1 MRKWVLSTLTNLFVI
16 TCHVYAVS
24 SEEISLTNKHWM
36 IKVQPDTLK
45 MTAFTGP
52 KSEVVLS
59 QGQPGLGVV
68 SNLVRNDN
76 LAEWNLKDET
86 IRIVVGLHERDFS
99 VAISS
104 EGAGSFIWPVLRF
117 SKGIKA
123 LIWPR
128 AEGVYVPLDDSRW
141 VKYMVGF
148 GELNTLESLSMPFWG
163 LDCGGFSLTYIVINP
178 YNNTIQFELEGDS
191 LGARFTHEFTRFL
204 TKKEYGFRIHLGDID
219 SPVEP
224 AKQFRHFLHEQKAF
238 VSMQEKIKRVPK
250 VARLLGAA
258 HVYLWGDGVS
268 IKMLDRFRDNG
279 LDKMRFCVSGWEA
292 VEKRPDVAKQ
302 ADAMG
307 YLFGTYDSYH
317 SVHDPAIRGTDQTW
331 PTAQFDKE
339 LFEKGPIVRKDGTKW
354 WGFKK
359 VGCKLSP
366 IAARPYVEKRVSEN
380 MNRVPYSYY
389 FVDCDATGEVYDDY
403 SPLHPTGQADD
414 VKERVHRLAWISETF
429 RVVIGSE
436 GGNSYAAGV
445 LHVAEGIFGPLFG
458 WGDPDLKD
466 RDSKYYLGGYYPPEG
481 PRIFVQQVPMKEEYQ
496 YFYYDPRFRLPLYEI
511 VFHDSVVTTHH
522 WQNGSLKFDNVVDT
536 VALTELLYMVPPMY
550 HMNLDEFEKHREAM
564 KKHYAF
570 FSPLHR
576 EVGFSQ
582 MTDFHWLSSDRL
594 LQCATFADKI
604 EIAANFSTETRQYNG
619 LEIPGHSI
627 AARWRES
634 GQTRSYTARYSP

>member
-1 MRKWVLSTLTNLFVI
+1 MMWRNTIMRKWVLSTLTNLFVI

-86 IRIVVGLHERDFS
+86 VRIVVGLHERDFS

-148 GELNTLESLSMPFWG
+148 GEWNTLESLSMPFWG

-268 IKMLDRFRDNG
+268 IKMLDRLRDNG

-292 VEKRPDVAKQ
+292 VEKRPEVAKQ

-354 WGFKK
+354 WVFKK

-366 IAARPYVEKRVSEN
+366 IAARPYVEKRVSEK

-389 FVDCDATGEVYDDY
+389 FVDCDATGEVYNDY

-414 VKERVHRLAWISETF
+414 VKARVDRLAWISETF

-550 HMNLDEFEKHREAM
+550 HMNLDEFEKHRETM

-594 LQCATFADKI
+594 L
-604 EIAANFSTETRQYNG
+604 
-619 LEIPGHSI
+619 
-627 AARWRES
+627 
-634 GQTRSYTARYSP
+634 

>member
-1 MRKWVLSTLTNLFVI
+1 MQLSPEANQLLVLDRASLSTAQLSRMNALLL
-16 TCHVYAVS
+16 YAAYPEFLAPV
-24 SEEISLTNKHWM
+24 
-36 IKVQPDTLK
+36 DT
-45 MTAFTGP
+45 
-52 KSEVVLS
+52 
-59 QGQPGLGVV
+59 
-68 SNLVRNDN
+68 
-76 LAEWNLKDET
+76 
-86 IRIVVGLHERDFS
+86 
-99 VAISS
+99 
-104 EGAGSFIWPVLRF
+104 
-117 SKGIKA
+117 
-123 LIWPR
+123 
-128 AEGVYVPLDDSRW
+128 
-141 VKYMVGF
+141 
-148 GELNTLESLSMPFWG
+148 
-163 LDCGGFSLTYIVINP
+163 
-178 YNNTIQFELEGDS
+178 
-191 LGARFTHEFTRFL
+191 
-204 TKKEYGFRIHLGDID
+204 
-219 SPVEP
+219 
-224 AKQFRHFLHEQKAF
+224 
-238 VSMQEKIKRVPK
+238 
-250 VARLLGAA
+250 
-258 HVYLWGDGVS
+258 WGDGVS

-292 VEKRPDVAKQ
+292 VEKRPEVAKQ
-302 ADAMG
+302 ADAMS

-414 VKERVHRLAWISETF
+414 VKARVDRLAWISETF

-436 GGNSYAAGV
+436 GGNSYAAGA

-604 EIAANFSTETRQYNG
+604 EIVANFSTETRQYNG